1 MKRSVLFLIGLL
13 LASSLFAQ
21 REEYNRAI
29 INDDNEG
36 IIKYGEMLLY
46 SGKSSKEIY
55 RKLAQA
61 YKEKS
66 NYSKCIDY
74 LSRAYQ
80 LDSNDVKTSFAL
92 GEAYL
97 IEGDEELA
105 MQYLLKVV
113 DRDSK
118 NTQALSLI
126 LKMNL
131 SSGRKDLAE
140 INGQELC
147 SIDSTNSAYFL
158 NLGKIY
164 ESSHKDKQS
173 LNAYLKAWELNPNN
187 PTTNLLLSNAQ
198 IQNDQPD
205 SAIRTANHGLSIAGN
220 NKSRTA
226 ILLRRNIAKAFYRL
240 VQYDSCL
247 AYCAK
252 LKADGDTIE
261 DVTYKQ
267 AGYAYFTLHDYLGAS
282 EELQK
287 VWDKNINNVQLSFEI
302 PYYLG
307 KSYHEINDPQ
317 KAIKYLTKA
326 LASLQPNEVK
336 LYKAYIANAEC
347 YCKIKQYDKAI
358 EQLNNAQWYQPENTE
373 TYLKIANIYETNFKD
388 FTKRNE
394 ELKNYLAYVDNI
406 RKKKGTIPQNQEES
420 YNNMKDI
427 LERNIITISVE
438 KGPDGKMRSVY
449 TKKDANGKILEQK
462 EIGRQK

>member
-46 SGKSSKEIY
+46 SGKSSKELY

-74 LSRAYQ
+74 LNRAYQ

-97 IEGDEELA
+97 TKGDEEQA
-105 MQYLLKVV
+105 MRSLLKVM

-140 INGQELC
+140 INGLELC

-158 NLGKIY
+158 NLGRIY

-173 LNAYLKAWELNPNN
+173 LKAYLKAWELNPNN
-187 PTTNLLLSNAQ
+187 LTTNLLLSTAQ
-198 IQNDQPD
+198 IQNDQID

-226 ILLRRNIAKAFYRL
+226 ILLRRNIAKAFYRS

-267 AGYAYFTLHDYLGAS
+267 AGYAYYSTKDHLGAS

-287 VWDKNINNVQLSFEI
+287 VWDKNMNYVQLTYEI

-307 KSYHEINDPQ
+307 KSYLEINDTQ
-317 KAIKYLTKA
+317 KAIKYISKSLE
-326 LASLQPNEVK
+326 SLQPNEEK
-336 LYKAYIANAEC
+336 LYRSHLSYAEC
-347 YCKIKQYDKAI
+347 YLRVKEYDNAI
-358 EQLNNAQWYQPENTE
+358 EQINNAKWYKPENTE
-373 TYLKIANIYETNFKD
+373 PYLQIANIYEHY
-388 FTKRNE
+388 
-394 ELKNYLAYVDNI
+394 LKNYAKRNQELKSYLTYVDNI
-406 RKKKGTIPQNQEES
+406 RKKNGTISPKLEDC

-427 LERNIITISVE
+427 LEKNVITFSIE
-438 KGPDGKMRSVY
+438 KGPDGKMRHLY
-449 TKKDANGKILEQK
+449 TKRDANGKILEQK
-462 EIGRQK
+462 ETTR